1 MKNTIPLHQFTHDGD
16 RVLMVKALA
25 QNGSSHGGFQWP
37 VEAGKTVEAPDWN
50 EKPVCGGGLHA
61 WAWGIGIGD
70 GIEVSASMRWLVL
83 SADPADVVL
92 IETSRK
98 VKARK
103 VRIEYAG
110 DMAGA
115 MYRTSQGRI
124 AWVVQDSRGS
134 ASASGYGGSASASG
148 DGGSAS
154 ASGVRG
160 SASASG
166 DGGSASASGVRG
178 SASASGAMS
187 AACATGEDSSLD
199 ISGTSA
205 AAVVMTKFTWIAR
218 RGAVVLHRWKDARG
232 RMHTKTLSA
241 TRAMDGKRYLVD
253 GEKIKLMGTEARGH
267 VN

>member
-1 MKNTIPLHQFTHDGD
+1 MKQERMPDVKNTIPLHQFTHDGD

-166 DGGSASASGVRG
+166 
-178 SASASGAMS
+178 AMS